1 MNSEGID
8 YVLINGAL
16 VIDGGEFTGELA
28 GEVILRR

>member
-1 MNSEGID
+1 
-8 YVLINGAL
+8 VLINGAL